1 MPIVPVF
8 DPDTGASGGPAAGGG
23 GGGGGAME
31 WVELG
36 RTDMTGL
43 DAASYTTVGVYT
55 ANKGGVPFVDFQIS
69 RTGSTGF
76 TCTVDADG
84 ILIDGPTSTQ
94 GTIQLGI
101 SDTETVSR
109 TGAGVLTLADWNEPV
124 ALQLQVDAIT
134 TSGVAGN
141 GSVYGIASNRNLPIT
156 SGTMHGARLDNDG
169 TFMDLDAR
177 VYRGGASDQTWEAN
191 YLDATTGPWSG
202 LLTVI
207 IHYGQIAEL
216 WFNEGNTAFVEPRT
230 EATGPA
236 LAGGSVPTGVYIPA
250 YSTAGIGLA
259 VVKTSSGT
267 ATVRIKGWR
276 WLRWQEVTP

>member
-8 DPDTGASGGPAAGGG
+8 DPDTGASGGPAAGG

-43 DAASYTTVGVYT
+43 DAASYTAVGVYT

-124 ALQLQVDAIT
+124 ALQMQVDAIT

-141 GSVYGIASNRNLPIT
+141 GCIYGIASNRNLPTT

>member
-1 MPIVPVF
+1 MPVVPVF
-8 DPDTGASGGPAAGGG
+8 DPDTGASGGPAAGG

-43 DAASYTTVGVYT
+43 DAASYTAVGVYT

-124 ALQLQVDAIT
+124 ALQMQVDAIT

-141 GSVYGIASNRNLPIT
+141 GCIYGIASNRNLPTT